1 MTTVAVLL
9 AGCKKEDPDV
19 VQSIKFTNVDN
30 GRLTLLVGEDFRVK
44 YTVEPASLQETA
56 VLEWTSSKEDV
67 ASVRNGRISANEE
80 GKATITATCGNATAT
95 ISVEVPFP
103 ATDST

>member
-1 MTTVAVLL
+1 MRRLFAIMTTVAVLL

-19 VQSIKFTNVDN
+19 VQSIEFTNVDN

-67 ASVRNGRISANEE
+67 ASVRNGRISPTRRERPPSQRPA
-80 GKATITATCGNATAT
+80 ATPPPR
-95 ISVEVPFP
+95 SPWR
-103 ATDST
+103 